1 MGRSYSQG
9 MKDGSAALD
18 RAVVGPG
25 VRASNRLGLD
35 YRAQA
40 RLLAP
45 PPLPRGSRGILDIH
59 AHINGP
65 AAARIYREVAELFG
79 ISMTFT
85 QVRLPEAE
93 AVRETLGD
101 FVRFIAFPNFR
112 EADKRRAFT
121 EGYLEDIAAFH
132 ERFGARILK
141 LWNAPRMYEFFEGD
155 SGKDLIE
162 FDSPWRVR
170 HAHLGEQL
178 GMMFMVHVADPDTWF
193 ATRYKD
199 ASRFMR
205 KIDHYRGLRVMLDR
219 FKGPWIAAHMGGWP
233 EDLGF
238 LSEMLEK
245 HPNLYL
251 DTSATKWIVREI
263 SMHPREESVDFFV
276 RWKDRILFGS
286 DIVTTDEHLT
296 PKPPPM
302 EATTKHPM
310 ADLADSPESAFD
322 LYASRYLALR
332 MMLETG
338 YMGESPIA
346 DPDLV
351 MIDPARFGP
360 MDAPTLRGLALPR
373 DVLEAL
379 YGGTAR
385 RVLASVGITV

>member
-1 MGRSYSQG
+1 
-9 MKDGSAALD
+9 MKDGSVLAD
-18 RAVVGPG
+18 HRAVAPG

-35 YRAQA
+35 YRAMAKQLPA
-40 RLLAP
+40 
-45 PPLPRGSRGILDIH
+45 PPLPTGARGILDIH

-65 AAARIYREVAELFG
+65 AASKIYREVAELYG

-85 QVRLPEAE
+85 QVRLPEAQS
-93 AVRETLGD
+93 VRDTLGD

-141 LWNAPRMYEFFEGD
+141 LWNAPRMYEFFEGET
-155 SGKDLIE
+155 GKDLIE

-170 HAHLGEQL
+170 HAQLGEQL

-263 SMHPREESVDFFV
+263 SRHPRDAAAEFFV
-276 RWKDRILFGS
+276 RWKGRILFGS
-286 DIVTTDEHLT
+286 DIVTTDEHLA
-296 PKPPPM
+296 PKPAPAAGAP
-302 EATTKHPM
+302 ANKHPM
-310 ADLADSPESAFD
+310 ADLADSPEGAFD

-338 YMGESPIA
+338 YEGESPIA
-346 DPDLV
+346 DPDLMMV
-351 MIDPARFGP
+351 DPERFGT
-360 MDAPTLRGLALPR
+360 MDAPTLRGLALPG
-373 DVLEAL
+373 DVLAEL
-379 YGGTAR
+379 YGGAAR
-385 RVLASVGITV
+385 RVLASVGAVV